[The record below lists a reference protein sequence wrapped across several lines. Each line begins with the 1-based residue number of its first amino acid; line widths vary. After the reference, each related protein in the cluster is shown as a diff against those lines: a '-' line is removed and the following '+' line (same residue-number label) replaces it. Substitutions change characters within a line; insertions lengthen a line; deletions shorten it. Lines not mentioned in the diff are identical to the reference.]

1 MYYLD
6 SDTLSHYQ
14 RGRQSVLNRLY
25 AVTEHDVATTIV
37 TRIEILRS
45 RFDTIL
51 KAANAQELRTAQRW
65 LIESEDLL
73 SSWQIV
79 PFNEP
84 SYLQFER
91 LRGMREL
98 RKIGRAD
105 LLIGSIALANG
116 AVLVTRN
123 VRDFR
128 LIPGL
133 QIENWVD
140 A

>member
-116 AVLVTRN
+116 TVLVTRN